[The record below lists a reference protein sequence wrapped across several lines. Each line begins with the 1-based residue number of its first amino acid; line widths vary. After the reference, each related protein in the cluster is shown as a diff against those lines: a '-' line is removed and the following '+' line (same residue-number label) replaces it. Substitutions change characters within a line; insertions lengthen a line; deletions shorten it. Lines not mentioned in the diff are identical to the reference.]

1 MQLDSNHSNQ
11 FGDLENQ
18 KETLDIAVENLR
30 NGKLIAYPTDT
41 LYGLGCDAFN
51 EIAVQEIFEVKQRPL
66 GMPLPL
72 IIGNYDQINL
82 VTESITTTIE
92 KLIESFWPG
101 PLTLIV
107 PSGPKV
113 PAIVGSRGWKVG
125 VRIPDHPIPRYLS
138 SMLGNPIV
146 GTSANISGM
155 SETKTV
161 NEVVNQI
168 GNEVEMILKSNH
180 KLKGMSST
188 ILDITGSQPRILR
201 NGYIT
206 ANQIEEICNET
217 VIMDI

>member
-1 MQLDSNHSNQ
+1 M
-11 FGDLENQ
+11 
-18 KETLDIAVENLR
+18 NL
-30 NGKLIAYPTDT
+30 
-41 LYGLGCDAFN
+41 
-51 EIAVQEIFEVKQRPL
+51 
-66 GMPLPL
+66 
-72 IIGNYDQINL
+72 
-82 VTESITTTIE
+82 IE
-92 KLIESFWPG
+92 KCG
-101 PLTLIV
+101 
-107 PSGPKV
+107 G
-113 PAIVGSRGWKVG
+113 
-125 VRIPDHPIPRYLS
+125 YL
-138 SMLGNPIV
+138 V

-180 KLKGMSST
+180 KPKGMSST